1 MATTLGGG
9 FNITSNELVDSRF
22 ILTASSERFSFEQA
36 RMGIGLT
43 TYASESRKYFILTD
57 SESYTTNTGWSS
69 IAISDYNNTE
79 SFTFISTSISSAS
92 ITSGTFGAID
102 LPLWG
107 DLSYS
112 LSIIEEAA
120 GGQDFDNVLATGRS
134 SGRIPTSS
142 AYNISSSVGSTNG
155 AKPTLGFQDH
165 VAAPEPGSDQ
175 GTINWRKQTNSTTNF
190 GDFARVSLQYTRK
203 VGLQNGQANQPTG
216 SAALVFQVAPVDG
229 GIRGLSTNL
238 ITPLVLSGSKTDP
251 RAEFHSADFNLNP
264 SGYAARTPR
273 QLVVISGGSGS
284 THPPYIS
291 PHKSGSST
299 HIMEFGSG
307 STGYRLDFNNNIARF
322 AGSSISGSNQGIS
335 ALKFHSG
342 IHEFRHSGA
351 TNVRVYGNISSSK
364 AEATRVTG
372 SFSTMGQ
379 LTSSAHVSTAITASA
394 AIKVGGTAVTDPSIA
409 KGTENFL
416 RVVGKGIDLD
426 QQTSTPTA
434 VAGAIMFSASNGEG
448 AFYLGVTF

>member
-22 ILTASSERFSFEQA
+22 ILTASNQRFSFEQA

-57 SESYTTNTGWSS
+57 SESYTTNAGWSS
-69 IAISDYNNTE
+69 IAISDNNNTE
-79 SFTFISTSISSAS
+79 SFTFVSTSISSAS

-142 AYNISSSVGSTNG
+142 AYMISSSIGSTNG
-155 AKPTLGFQDH
+155 AKPTFTFQDH

-175 GTINWRKQTNSTTNF
+175 GVIRWQKRNTDTTSW
-190 GDFARVSLQYTRK
+190 GDFARISLQYTRK
-203 VGLQNGQANQPTG
+203 VGLQNGAANQPTG
-216 SAALVFQVAPVDG
+216 SSALIFQVAPVDG
-229 GIRGLSTNL
+229 GIRGASTNL

-251 RAEFHSADFNLNP
+251 RAEFHSADFNINP

-273 QLVVISGGSGS
+273 QSVVISGGSGS
-284 THPPYIS
+284 VHPPYIS
-291 PHKSGSST
+291 PIISGASAHT
-299 HIMEFGSG
+299 MKFGSG
-307 STGYRLDFNNNIARF
+307 SAGYTLDFNNNVARF
-322 AGSSISGSNQGIS
+322 NQSFISGSSTGTS
-335 ALKFHSG
+335 VLKLHSG
-342 IHEFRHSGA
+342 IHEFRHSSA
-351 TNVRVYGNISSSK
+351 TDVKIYGNISSSK
-364 AEATRVTG
+364 ALATRVTG

-379 LTSSAHVSTAITASA
+379 LTSSAHVSTDITASA

-416 RVVGKGIDLD
+416 RVIGKGIDLD